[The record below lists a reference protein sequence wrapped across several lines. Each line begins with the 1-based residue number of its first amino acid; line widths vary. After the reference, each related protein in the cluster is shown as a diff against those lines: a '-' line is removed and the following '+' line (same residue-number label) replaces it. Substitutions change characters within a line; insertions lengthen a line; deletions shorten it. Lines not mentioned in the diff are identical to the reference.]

1 MSSLQVY
8 PRNICESRGFQFCN
22 GRIIFFKENFDDS
35 WNHRWRFLTKD
46 NRIEELEERGRGDFE
61 LWILNFCN

>member
-1 MSSLQVY
+1 MIL
-8 PRNICESRGFQFCN
+8 G
-22 GRIIFFKENFDDS
+22 IIDEDFVV
-35 WNHRWRFLTKD
+35 TKD

>member
-22 GRIIFFKENFDDS
+22 GRIIFLKRTLMILGIIDEDFVV
-35 WNHRWRFLTKD
+35 TKD
-46 NRIEELEERGRGDFE
+46 NRIEELQEKRKRRF
-61 LWILNFCN
+61 